1 MKNLTYWSEIPTSS
15 SSPEVELRQVVEQWQ
30 SYESDY
36 RAKRKDCMLT
46 VGRLLKAIKANR
58 KLRWNDFAYMTG
70 ISPSYWC
77 DMSRCNAKH
86 TYRGIIKLLDEL
98 SKQHTNQ

>member
-1 MKNLTYWSEIPTSS
+1 MKNLTDWSEIQTSS
-15 SSPEVELRQVVEQWQ
+15 SSPEVELRQVVEEWQ
-30 SYESDY
+30 AYEFDY
-36 RAKRKDCMLT
+36 RAKRKDCLHA
-46 VGRLLKAIKANR
+46 VGRLLKAIKASR
-58 KLRWNDFAYMTG
+58 RMRWNDFAYMTG

-98 SKQHTNQ
+98 SKHTNR

>member
-1 MKNLTYWSEIPTSS
+1 MKNLTDWSEIQTSS
-15 SSPEVELRQVVEQWQ
+15 ISPEAELRQVVERWQ
-30 SYESDY
+30 SYESEY
-36 RAKRKDCMLT
+36 RSKRKDCMLT
-46 VGRLLKAIKANR
+46 VGRLLKAIKAHR
-58 KLRWNDFAYMTG
+58 KLRWNDFAYLTG

-98 SKQHTNQ
+98 SKHTNQ